1 MFRSSQEVWRY
12 LCPTWWRGSDK
23 TSVHLDLIRHQGR
36 QNNKYIPIYRTL
48 EQNYEVVM
56 DKTELFIQE
65 QMRYNTRTIFHGK
78 SSQIKI
84 SAAATVYLDIFGFQG
99 SISDL
104 PLDQTR
110 FTLTIECQ
118 GSVRL
123 PTPRLLWAPPL

>member
-1 MFRSSQEVWRY
+1 
-12 LCPTWWRGSDK
+12 
-23 TSVHLDLIRHQGR
+23 
-36 QNNKYIPIYRTL
+36 
-48 EQNYEVVM
+48 M

-123 PTPRLLWAPPL
+123 PTPRLL